1 VDLFVG
7 NVQVRILLVHNRYQ
21 LSGGEDAVLEAESDL
36 LVSQGNSIEIAET
49 NNVEISGL
57 ITKVAAALDLVYS
70 RLAVKQIGDRILS
83 FRPEVIHIHNFF
95 PLLTPSIYDACIE
108 AGVPVVQTLHN
119 YRSICP
125 GALFMREGRICEKCV
140 TYSPFYA
147 VLHRCYRNSIPGS
160 LAVARMVNYHRKRKT
175 WQIKVDRF
183 IALTEFA
190 KRKFVE
196 AGFPEGKIVVKPN
209 FYFEAGKSLKEKG
222 ERKNTAL
229 FVGRLSQEK
238 GVGTLLSA
246 WLGLDVPLRI
256 AGDGPL
262 LESVKTINTAYVS
275 LLGQLTPDQ
284 VSEEMSRSAFLVMPS
299 ECYEGFPM
307 VLAEAFAHELPVVAS
322 RLGGMAE
329 IVEDGVTGLH
339 FEAGNAHD
347 LVEKVRWMQEHPI
360 ACRQMG
366 EKARRAYE
374 TKYTPGKNYEMLLEI
389 YRQAIEEKR
398 KVNGLRF

>member
-1 VDLFVG
+1 M
-7 NVQVRILLVHNRYQ
+7 RILLVHNRYQ
-21 LSGGEDAVLEAESDL
+21 LPGGEDAVLEAESDL
-36 LVSQGNSIEIAET
+36 LLSQGNSIEIAEAD
-49 NNVEISGL
+49 NVEISGP
-57 ITKVAAALDLVYS
+57 IAKVAAALDLVYS

-83 FRPEVIHIHNFF
+83 FRPEVIHVHNFF
-95 PLLTPSIYDACIE
+95 PLLTPSIFDACIE

-119 YRSICP
+119 YRTICS
-125 GALFMREGRICEKCV
+125 GALFMRDGRICEKCV
-140 TYSPFYA
+140 TDSPYYA

-175 WQIKVDRF
+175 WQTKIDCFV
-183 IALTEFA
+183 ALTEFA

-196 AGFPEGKIVVKPN
+196 AGFPEEKIVVKPN
-209 FYFEAGKSLKEKG
+209 FYNEAGKRLKDKG
-222 ERKNTAL
+222 ERKNAAL

-246 WLGLDVPLRI
+246 WAGLDVPLRI

-262 LESVKTINTAYVS
+262 LESVKATNTAYVS
-275 LLGQLTPDQ
+275 LLGQLSSDQ
-284 VSEEMSRSAFLVMPS
+284 VSEEMYRSSFLVMPS

-307 VLAEAFAHELPVVAS
+307 VLGEAFAHELPVVAS

-339 FEAGNAHD
+339 FEAGNALD
-347 LVEKVRWMQEHPI
+347 LAEKVRWMHKHQT

-366 EKARRAYE
+366 KKARLVYE
-374 TKYTPGKNYEMLLEI
+374 TKYTPERNYEMLSEI

-398 KVNGLRF
+398 KVNGLRS